1 MALSYEGLAWI
12 TGAAIVLGGALPD
25 GRILMIALLYSVG
38 AHGIM
43 TLNDFKSVEGDLTMG
58 IRSLPVQLGR
68 ERAAWV
74 ACLFMLLPQFVVIG
88 RMLHWALPLSAA
100 AVTVVLLAQ
109 ILAMKK
115 LLSDPKKLA
124 PWYNATG
131 VSLYVLGMMGA
142 ALGLGGWLT

>member
-1 MALSYEGLAWI
+1 
-12 TGAAIVLGGALPD
+12 
-25 GRILMIALLYSVG
+25 
-38 AHGIM
+38 
-43 TLNDFKSVEGDLTMG
+43 
-58 IRSLPVQLGR
+58 
-68 ERAAWV
+68 
-74 ACLFMLLPQFVVIG
+74 MLLPQFVVIG
-88 RMLHWALPLSAA
+88 LMLHWSLPLSAA
-100 AVTVVLLAQ
+100 AVTVVVLAQ

>member
-1 MALSYEGLAWI
+1 
-12 TGAAIVLGGALPD
+12 
-25 GRILMIALLYSVG
+25 MIALLYSVG

-43 TLNDFKSVEGDLTMG
+43 TLNDFKSVEGDMTMG

-88 RMLHWALPLSAA
+88 LMLHWSLPLSAA
-100 AVTVVLLAQ
+100 VVTVVLLAQ

-115 LLSDPKKLA
+115 LLSDPKNLA

-131 VSLYVLGMMGA
+131 VSLYVSGMMGT